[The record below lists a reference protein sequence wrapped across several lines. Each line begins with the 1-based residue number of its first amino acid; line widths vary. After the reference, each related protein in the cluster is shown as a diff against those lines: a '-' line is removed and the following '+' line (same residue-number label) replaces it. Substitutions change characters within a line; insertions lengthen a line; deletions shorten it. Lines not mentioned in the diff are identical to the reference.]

1 MSQKLESLNWAEIT
15 IHKAKT
21 ASIQKLLEMNTLN
34 TVDPVVKD
42 LFLRK
47 PSDKQREYGTAYY
60 KVNKKAISNGSVPG
74 FDLAWKFISSSY
86 KLNGGFSLRPIGW
99 KLSHELSHSIA
110 IAYISHRCNDLVL
123 AVDKN
128 EDVISLEI
136 LF

>member
-1 MSQKLESLNWAEIT
+1 MIYDVCPHYAVSQKLESLNWAEIT
-15 IHKAKT
+15 IHKA
-21 ASIQKLLEMNTLN
+21 
-34 TVDPVVKD
+34 
-42 LFLRK
+42 
-47 PSDKQREYGTAYY
+47 
-60 KVNKKAISNGSVPG
+60 NKKAISNGSVPG